1 MRVER
6 ASDSNRPGST
16 NVNEKG
22 VEEQRTMAEKD
33 RGLRLFLQY
42 WLLIAVLG
50 GFNVYTYIRSG
61 NKLALVVAIVC
72 ALAFA
77 GWLLFYLLYV
87 RKKA

>member
-1 MRVER
+1 M
-6 ASDSNRPGST
+6 G
-16 NVNEKG
+16 
-22 VEEQRTMAEKD
+22 EQD
-33 RGLRLFLQY
+33 RGFRLFLQY

-61 NKLALVVAIVC
+61 NKLSLAVAIVC

-77 GWLLFYLLYV
+77 GWLLFYIVYA